1 MLKKI
6 FISLF
11 TLSFTCIEASAEDVK
26 STFVAEND
34 KKPEILSES
43 LQSAFKNSVTIP
55 IADTQ
60 REIARDA
67 LIQAK
72 AARWPTIN
80 LVASGT
86 GSISDTKSVQ
96 RTTINGVYGRYPTKN
111 RVPQSSTSTNLELTQ
126 TLYSGG
132 STDGNIEIATL
143 TEVLQNNNFLE
154 AENSFVLEVITS
166 LLNVL
171 EARGLLKV
179 AIRKKELLEKRAD
192 NMQIRAD
199 YGLESITSLE
209 STKAEAEGAKA
220 ELEAQETA
228 LQVAEKT
235 YEILTGRLLDQNEI
249 DIPEPTIPDSFN
261 LVQETA
267 LANSYE
273 TKAKMLDVDI
283 AEQQAVVSESAIYPQ
298 LSLKATGGRNWNSSN
313 GATTPDKT
321 NWSRQ
326 DNATVSLN
334 LTVPLDY
341 TGSKH
346 AGVRSKRTAY
356 AQKRLDEMNFRRQFV
371 LKLFQTWKNYK
382 TSLSNKNKYLAQV
395 KAADLSLEAVQEQY
409 NAGTMRYLD
418 VLEAISRAAQAN
430 NFYIRNKKAALLSGY
445 ELLKRMGALTKSL
458 ESSIANEQLPQAN
471 ESSYWDTTPRQ
482 YAPFG
487 WKNDPVLANINFDKQ
502 SK

>member
-6 FISLF
+6 FINLF
-11 TLSFTCIEASAEDVK
+11 ILGFVCIEASAEETK
-26 STFVAEND
+26 PTATAGHD

-43 LQSAFKNSVTIP
+43 LQSAYKNSVTIP
-55 IADTQ
+55 LADTQ

-80 LVASGT
+80 LVASGS
-86 GSISDTKSVQ
+86 GAISDTKSVQ
-96 RTTINGVYGRYPTKN
+96 RTTVNNVSRRLPTKN
-111 RVPQSSTSTNLELTQ
+111 RVPQSSASTNLELTQ

-132 STDGNIEIATL
+132 AIDGNIEIATL
-143 TEVLQNNNFLE
+143 TEILQNNNFLE

-192 NMQIRAD
+192 DMQIRAD

-209 STKAEAEGAKA
+209 STKAEAEQAKA
-220 ELEAQETA
+220 ELEAQKTD

-235 YEILTGRLLDQNEI
+235 YEILTGKTLDQSDI
-249 DIPEPTIPDSFN
+249 DIPSPSIPDSFN

-273 TKAKMLDVDI
+273 TKAKMLGVEI
-283 AEQQAVVSESAIYPQ
+283 AEQQANVSESAIYPQ
-298 LSLKATGGRNWNSSN
+298 LSLTATGGRNWSSSN
-313 GATTPDKT
+313 GATTPDKV

-326 DNATVSLN
+326 DNATVALK
-334 LTVPLDY
+334 LTVPFDY

-346 AGVRSKRTAY
+346 ADVRSKRTAH

-371 LKLFQTWKNYK
+371 LKLFQVWKTYK
-382 TSLSNKNKYLAQV
+382 TSLSNQNKYLAQV

-430 NFYIRNKKAALLSGY
+430 NLYIRNKKAALLNGY
-445 ELLKRMGALTKSL
+445 ELLKRMGTLTKTL
-458 ESSIANEQLPQAN
+458 EKSIASEQLPQVK
-471 ESSYWDTTPRQ
+471 ESPYWDTTPRQ

-487 WKNDPVLANINFDKQ
+487 WKSDPVLANIKFEKQ
-502 SK
+502 G